1 MSEAGNLI
9 DLAGVWRLKD
19 EHGEYEC
26 DMPIPGDAHSAL
38 LAAGLIP
45 DPYVGRNELAVR
57 GLADRDW
64 VASRTF
70 QWEGEGRDCEW
81 FLDFDYLDTVA
92 EIRLN
97 GQWMWAVD
105 NTFRRYQWFI
115 SSALIA
121 AKYDRPSLKT
131 GENTIEIVFKSNTR
145 AAIDRAKRQP
155 YKVPYIVQNCPI
167 PNGNMLRKPQ
177 CHYGWDWNLAIAP
190 FGLYGR
196 IALRRGARHYDRA
209 RSSASVATT
218 QFPLG
223 NPCVDRYSLVCG
235 ASKVLDFSKSRS
247 TGRHKYESTCCPR
260 ARRKLS
266 SHFEV
271 DTPDLWW
278 PAGHGEQDLYDLTVE
293 VDGQIERRKIG
304 LRTIKLLTDKDPTGP
319 GSRFAFLVNGREIFA
334 KGANWIPADALP
346 SRATPELT
354 EKLLKAAVDANMNMI
369 RVWGGGFYEQD
380 WFYDLCDRLGL
391 MVWQD
396 FMFSCSLYPADDTF
410 LSEVKL
416 EVGYQ
421 VRRLSHHACIALW
434 CGDNELIG
442 ALTWFEESR
451 KNRDRYLVDYDR
463 LNRTIEEAAKAA
475 DHTINWW
482 PSSPSSGPKNF
493 GDAWHDDR
501 SGDMHFWSVWHEN
514 KSFDHYR
521 DVKPR
526 FCSEFGFQSYPSL
539 NVIKKF
545 ASAEDMNIASP
556 VMDHHQRNAGGNE
569 RIAGTMFRYFRFPMA
584 FANFVYLS
592 QIQQGLAMRTAI
604 EYWRSLKPHC
614 MGTLY
619 WQLNDT
625 WPVASWSGL
634 DHGGGWKL
642 MHHMARDFYADVAA
656 FAIPSNDG
664 KTIAIMGVN
673 DGAASASADIAVF
686 TVSVD
691 GKRKDLGT
699 HKMELPSD
707 RAVEIASIDAATIP
721 EDSLLHIATCTPQVT
736 VTRHFAPRPYKSY
749 AFTDPN
755 LQLSNRS
762 TDGLLS
768 VKVAAERPA
777 YFVALECDVPGHFS
791 DAAFDLLPGEPRE
804 VTFRPDDPATLA
816 EAARTLIVRDL
827 FSATCR

>member
-1 MSEAGNLI
+1 MTTLNMI
-9 DLAGVWRLKD
+9 NLAGTWSLRD
-19 EHGEYEC
+19 ASGEYAC

-45 DPYVGRNELAVR
+45 DPYVGRNELVVR

-64 VASRTF
+64 MVSRTF
-70 QWEGEGRDCEW
+70 QWEGEGEW
-81 FLDFDYLDTVA
+81 YLDFDYLDTVA
-92 EIRLN
+92 ELRLN
-97 GQWMWAVD
+97 GKSLGHYQ
-105 NTFRRYQWFI
+105 NTFRRNQVNVGR
-115 SSALIA
+115 LL
-121 AKYDRPSLKT
+121 RR
-131 GENTIEIVFKSNTR
+131 GENRVDILFTSNTR
-145 AAIDRAKRQP
+145 TATERAKEQP
-155 YKVPYIVQNCPI
+155 YKIPYIVQNCPI
-167 PNGNMLRKPQ
+167 PDGNMLRKPQ
-177 CHYGWDWNLAIAP
+177 CHSGWDWNLAIAP

-196 IALRRGARHYDRA
+196 ITLNKAGLARIEHVGIRHDLESDGSATVYVSFKLECDDDRKVPIIVRFDGQETRSDVTTNYD
-209 RSSASVATT
+209 S
-218 QFPLG
+218 QFWQ
-223 NPCVDRYSLVCG
+223 
-235 ASKVLDFSKSRS
+235 FSF
-247 TGRHKYESTCCPR
+247 
-260 ARRKLS
+260 KLE
-266 SHFEV
+266 HPE
-271 DTPDLWW
+271 LWW
-278 PAGHGEQDLYDLTVE
+278 PAGQGQQKLYDVEVE
-293 VDGQIERRKIG
+293 VDGQVEHQKIG
-304 LRTIKLLTDKDPTGP
+304 LRTIKLLTDKDKEGP
-319 GSRFAFLVNGREIFA
+319 GSRFAFRVNGREIFA

-354 EKLLKAAVDANMNMI
+354 EKLLLAAKNANMNMI

-380 WFYDLCDRLGL
+380 WFYDLCDKLGL

-396 FMFSCSLYPADDTF
+396 FMFSCSLYPADDNF
-410 LSEVKL
+410 LSEVKQ
-416 EVGYQ
+416 EVDHQ

-463 LNRTIEEAAKAA
+463 LNRTIEEAAKSA
-475 DHTINWW
+475 DHSINWW

-545 ASAEDMNIASP
+545 AAPEDMNIASP

-569 RIAGTMFRYFRFPMA
+569 RIAGTMFRYFRFPME
-584 FANFVYLS
+584 FADFVYLS
-592 QIQQGLAMRTAI
+592 QVQQGLAMRTSI

-642 MHHMARDFYADVAA
+642 LHYMARDFYAPVAA
-656 FAIPSNDG
+656 VAIPSKDGTSISISGIND
-664 KTIAIMGVN
+664 TAQSVSTEIDLFALSVTGV
-673 DGAASASADIAVF
+673 
-686 TVSVD
+686 
-691 GKRKDLGT
+691 RKDLGT
-699 HKMELPSD
+699 YKISLPPD
-707 RAVEIASIDAATIP
+707 RAIEIVSLATVDIPDDA
-721 EDSLLHIATCTPQVT
+721 LLHVATKSPDGQAT
-736 VTRHFAPRPYKSY
+736 TRHLAPKPYKSY
-749 AFTDPN
+749 AFLAPGIK
-755 LQLSNRS
+755 LSNLS
-762 TDGLLS
+762 TDGALIIKLTT
-768 VKVAAERPA
+768 ERPA
-777 YFVALECDVPGHFS
+777 YFVALHCDVPGHFS
-791 DAAFDLLPGEPRE
+791 DAAFDLLPGEPRT
-804 VTFRPDDPATLA
+804 VSFRPDNPDSLA

-827 FSATCR
+827 HSATCR